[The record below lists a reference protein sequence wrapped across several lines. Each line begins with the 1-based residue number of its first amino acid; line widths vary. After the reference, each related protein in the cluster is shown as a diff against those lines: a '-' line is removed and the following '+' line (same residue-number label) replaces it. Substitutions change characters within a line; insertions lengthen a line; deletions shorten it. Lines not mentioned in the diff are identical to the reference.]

1 MADPAPR
8 PATVE
13 DIIRSM
19 VRRAADGLDET
30 EQPAIDDAP
39 DGVHQ
44 HRTEVRRLR
53 SVLAGFRRYLDEA
66 AARDLRV
73 QFKEWGAQLGVV
85 RDIEVR
91 AAVALAAMDDL
102 GIDDDKLR
110 DRLVDAEYR
119 AYARAHARLRELH
132 EGPRAAARM
141 AALTA
146 FAEDPPLAGEVDAD
160 AGTLSRVGRKEA
172 RRVARAATH
181 SDGSIESLHAVR
193 KAGRRLRYVAEAL
206 HEAAPE
212 IYGDDFAKLAAA
224 GETVH
229 DALGS
234 HRDELIFIEHL
245 QQARAQAGRQ
255 REPVEPY
262 DRLIER
268 AGRRA
273 DESLSGLQ
281 RALKDVRHAAKAL

>member
-1 MADPAPR
+1 MADPAPT
-8 PATVE
+8 PATV
-13 DIIRSM
+13 DDVIRSI
-19 VRRAADGLDET
+19 VRATADGLEQS

-44 HRTEVRRLR
+44 HRTQVRRLR
-53 SVLAGFRRYLDEA
+53 SVLAGFRGYLDEA

-91 AAVALAAMDDL
+91 ADVALAAMDDL

-119 AYARAHARLRELH
+119 AYAHAHVRLRELH

-141 AALTA
+141 AALAA
-146 FAEDPPLAGEVDAD
+146 FADAPPLRGDVEAD
-160 AGTLSRVGRKEA
+160 AATLSRVGRKEA
-172 RRVARAATH
+172 RRVRKAAKH
-181 SDGSIESLHAVR
+181 SDGSVESLHAVR

-206 HEAAPE
+206 HEAAPD

-229 DALGS
+229 DALGN

-245 QQARAQAGRQ
+245 QQARAQAGRAGE
-255 REPVEPY
+255 RVEPY
-262 DRLIER
+262 DALIER
-268 AGRRA
+268 SSHRA
-273 DESLSGLQ
+273 HQSLSGLHA
-281 RALKDVRHAAKAL
+281 ALKDVRRAARAV